1 MKTEIKNEFS
11 SAVEVLKTILI
22 FGGVVFAFVINI
34 CYLAVERDFAIK
46 TAYMTLEH
54 PHLFSGEEQLAAV
67 NTLSQ
72 NLITAKNRLQL
83 VIHEKDLLLIQLYF
97 NCEKQLQ
104 SKLQELL
111 SLKFGNDSPEKWE
124 KIFVTNFPR
133 RGNILY
139 MHNIENFIL
148 FYSWFMSL
156 SSLIFLSQILNK
168 QHVREY
174 LATCFKKKR
183 YFFPITMLI
192 AYPPIVKFTNVW
204 LGREF
209 SALSIQLAAFVVTI
223 VIAIFLFSLITKNF
237 SGKNLYEVGICL
249 LILSLLLQSLSIII
263 REDMVYHYF
272 GKPSISY
279 ILYFSWFLFT
289 ILPIYL
295 CEQYF
300 LNKKNA
306 KLNDQ

>member
-1 MKTEIKNEFS
+1 MKTEIKSEFS
-11 SAVEVLKTILI
+11 SAIEVLKTILI

-34 CYLAVERDFAIK
+34 CYLAIERDFAIK

-54 PHLFSGEEQLAAV
+54 PHLFTQEEKLAAV
-67 NTLSQ
+67 STLSE
-72 NLITAKNRLQL
+72 NLITAKNRFQL
-83 VIHEKDLLLIQLYF
+83 VIHEKDLQLIQLYF

-104 SKLQELL
+104 TKLKELL
-111 SLKFGNDSPEKWE
+111 TLKLGDDSPEKWE
-124 KIFVTNFPR
+124 KIFVTKFPR

-139 MHNIENFIL
+139 MHDIENFIL

-174 LATCFKKKR
+174 LASCFKKKR
-183 YFFPITMLI
+183 YFFPITTIL
-192 AYPPIVKFTNVW
+192 AYPPILKFMSVW

-209 SALSIQLAAFVVTI
+209 SALSIQLSALVITI
-223 VIAIFLFSLITKNF
+223 VVSTILFSLISKNF
-237 SGKNLYEVGICL
+237 SGKNLYEAGICL

-272 GKPSISY
+272 GKPSINY
-279 ILYFSWFLFT
+279 LLYFSWFLFM
-289 ILPIYL
+289 ILPVYL

-306 KLNDQ
+306 KLNG